1 MKYYLE
7 LARVLLDSNFKIY
20 GMGNFD
26 LDWQD
31 IATLLMLL
39 NNEPE
44 KVKNFYEE
52 LEKQRMG

>member
-1 MKYYLE
+1 
-7 LARVLLDSNFKIY
+7 
-20 GMGNFD
+20 MGNFD

-31 IATLLMLL
+31 VATLLMLL